1 MCDYCSL
8 AYYRSELRRDAAGYL
23 RCRDDGCNGKDIVTL
38 DRENAQAGAKIRT
51 PRPPPERW

>member
-1 MCDYCSL
+1 MCDMCGL
-8 AYYRSELRRDAAGYL
+8 MFYRSELRRRADGYL
-23 RCRDDGCNGKDIVTL
+23 WCPDETGKDIVTL